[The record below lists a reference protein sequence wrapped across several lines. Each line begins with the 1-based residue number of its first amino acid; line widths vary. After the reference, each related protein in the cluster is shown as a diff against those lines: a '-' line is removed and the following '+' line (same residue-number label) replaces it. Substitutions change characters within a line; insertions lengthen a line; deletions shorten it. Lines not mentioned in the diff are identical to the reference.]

1 MNKGN
6 FNAVFLL
13 LSLFVYAHNKALA
26 AELDEHNATLIT
38 PDEQSATIIKEVE
51 QNATIIKEA
60 EQNAT
65 IIKEAEQNATIIKD
79 DEQNATI
86 IKEAEQNATIIKE
99 AEQNAT
105 IIKDDE
111 QNATIIKDDEQNATI
126 IKEVEQNAT
135 IIKEAEQNATI
146 IKEAEQNATP
156 AKSDEQKDT
165 PAKSDKQNDTPA
177 KSAKQKATPTKSAK
191 QKATPTKS
199 AKQKAT
205 PTKSAKQKATPTKS
219 AEQNDTPIKSAEQN
233 DTPIKSAEQNDTPIK
248 SAEQNDTPIK
258 SAEQYAASIKL
269 ARQYATPIKLP
280 EQNATPTKSAK
291 RKATST
297 KSAEQY
303 VTLPEISLPEI
314 SLSEIALRITNL
326 NNESSNESL
335 LKKPGSG
342 MRYELHKHLL
352 CLDPEEAEKAI
363 KHVSE
368 AVALLLKLGSDTDS
382 YKVEFRKDNR
392 TFIYSK
398 KLENIDIAKFN
409 TKTQGSD
416 KYDEIINVLW
426 DSNGTNQFDDGVI
439 NGSVARVYNPN
450 LLMMK
455 KSSDPFSVVLP
466 SKITYAFATKVE
478 ISDDTTVILCPSINI
493 NYINEDIG
501 DTDMLELLENVQ
513 PIETDINVKEALTK
527 MAANISG
534 FIIKKNKDSVD
545 LTYINSIYN
554 NDSSFLESFRNKR
567 DRAKKYVYIMGSHT
581 IMQ

>member
-1 MNKGN
+1 MNKGK

-51 QNATIIKEA
+51 QNATIIK
-60 EQNAT
+60 
-65 IIKEAEQNATIIKD
+65 D
-79 DEQNATI
+79 DEQN
-86 IKEAEQNATIIKE
+86 
-99 AEQNAT
+99 
-105 IIKDDE
+105 D
-111 QNATIIKDDEQNATI
+111 TI

-135 IIKEAEQNATI
+135 IIKDDEQNDTIIKEVEQNATI
-146 IKEAEQNATP
+146 IKDDEQNDTIIKDDEQNDTIIKDDEQNDTP
-156 AKSDEQKDT
+156 AKSDEQNDT
-165 PAKSDKQNDTPA
+165 PAKSDEQNDTPA
-177 KSAKQKATPTKSAK
+177 KSDEQNATPTKSDG
-191 QKATPTKS
+191 QNDTPTKS
-199 AKQKAT
+199 D
-205 PTKSAKQKATPTKS
+205 
-219 AEQNDTPIKSAEQN
+219 EQNDTPIKSAKRKATPIKSAKRKATPIKSAERKA
-233 DTPIKSAEQNDTPIK
+233 TPIKSAEQNGTLIK
-248 SAEQNDTPIK
+248 T
-258 SAEQYAASIKL
+258 AEQYAASIEL

-291 RKATST
+291 RKATPT

-335 LKKPGSG
+335 LKKPGSE
-342 MRYELHKHLL
+342 MRYKLHKHLL
-352 CLDPEEAEKAI
+352 CLDPEETEKAI

-409 TKTQGSD
+409 TKTQGSN

-426 DSNGTNQFDDGVI
+426 DSNGTNQFDVGVI
-439 NGSVARVYNPN
+439 NGNVARVYNPN

-466 SKITYAFATKVE
+466 SKITYSFATKVE

-493 NYINEDIG
+493 NYLNEDIG
-501 DTDMLELLENVQ
+501 DTDMLELLENVK

-527 MAANISG
+527 MADNISG
-534 FIIKKNKDSVD
+534 FIIKKNQDSVD

>member
-1 MNKGN
+1 MNKGYIKIVL
-6 FNAVFLL
+6 FV
-13 LSLFVYAHNKALA
+13 LSLFVFANNTTFA
-26 AELDEHNATLIT
+26 DNNAIGKINPNNTPTNNTT
-38 PDEQSATIIKEVE
+38 PDNTTPNSATPDNIAPKKKSSKKKSSKKKSSKKKPSKKKNPKKAPPKKLKPSDINFGEIFSGIYKHFYELY
-51 QNATIIKEA
+51 T
-60 EQNAT
+60 
-65 IIKEAEQNATIIKD
+65 
-79 DEQNATI
+79 DEQN
-86 IKEAEQNATIIKE
+86 
-99 AEQNAT
+99 
-105 IIKDDE
+105 D
-111 QNATIIKDDEQNATI
+111 
-126 IKEVEQNAT
+126 
-135 IIKEAEQNATI
+135 
-146 IKEAEQNATP
+146 TP
-156 AKSDEQKDT
+156 AKSDEQNDT
-165 PAKSDKQNDTPA
+165 PAKSDEQN
-177 KSAKQKATPTKSAK
+177 ATPTKSDG
-191 QKATPTKS
+191 QNDTPTKS
-199 AKQKAT
+199 D
-205 PTKSAKQKATPTKS
+205 
-219 AEQNDTPIKSAEQN
+219 EQNDTPIKSAKRKATPIKSAKRKATPIKSAERKA
-233 DTPIKSAEQNDTPIK
+233 TPIKSAEQNGTLIK
-248 SAEQNDTPIK
+248 T
-258 SAEQYAASIKL
+258 AEQYAASIEL

-291 RKATST
+291 RKATPT

-335 LKKPGSG
+335 LKKPGSE
-342 MRYELHKHLL
+342 MRYKLHKHLL
-352 CLDPEEAEKAI
+352 CLDPEETEKAI

-409 TKTQGSD
+409 TKTQGSN

-426 DSNGTNQFDDGVI
+426 DSNGTNQFDVGVI
-439 NGSVARVYNPN
+439 NGNVARVYNPN

-466 SKITYAFATKVE
+466 SKITYSFATKVE

-493 NYINEDIG
+493 NYLNEDIG
-501 DTDMLELLENVQ
+501 DTDMLELLENVK

-527 MAANISG
+527 MADNISG
-534 FIIKKNKDSVD
+534 FIIKKNQDSVD